1 MIVSDATAI
10 ITLININEF
19 DLLKLFTKKIIL
31 TKIVFDE
38 VTIYEQA
45 KKYLECEKNFI
56 EIVEHDDERLFNE
69 FCLLLD
75 AGEGSSI
82 ILAMQKKL
90 PLIIDEKK
98 GRVFAKR
105 MDIKVIGLI
114 GIIKYLYT
122 EEKITF
128 ERCNTLLQKLKHS
141 DFRINQKLIDLV
153 LEK

>member
-31 TKIVFDE
+31 TKNVFDE
-38 VTIYEQA
+38 VTVYEQA

-75 AGEGSSI
+75 AGEASSI
-82 ILAMQKKL
+82 ILTMQKKL

-98 GRVFAKR
+98 VGESLLLRKLILGILAQVRGKSLT
-105 MDIKVIGLI
+105 GLI
-114 GIIKYLYT
+114 
-122 EEKITF
+122 KI
-128 ERCNTLLQKLKHS
+128 C
-141 DFRINQKLIDLV
+141 DALIRPASTYKNPRGV
-153 LEK
+153 FI